1 MQSFKTLRDFN
12 AEMDGYLAVLDDGF
26 RIEETN
32 LWLENVPKPKETVST
47 KVAATDA
54 TVDNLTLNARKA
66 QFDADCLSLARDAA
80 QLGQLMKAVSS
91 SEQAARTEKV
101 MHLRHQNSIGAGIV
115 AEHMAS
121 HVAVHSGNIK
131 DQVAL
136 IDRARGLDQTCFPNK
151 AMSLFCEEL
160 RLSCH

>member
-1 MQSFKTLRDFN
+1 
-12 AEMDGYLAVLDDGF
+12 MDGYLAVLDDGF